1 MPRHRMVVTGH
12 GRSAPPARVEIDE
25 SALRDINV
33 KAGAGYSTKLYAS

>member
-1 MPRHRMVVTGH
+1 MPRHRLWPPAT

-33 KAGAGYSTKLYAS
+33 KAGAGYITKLYAS